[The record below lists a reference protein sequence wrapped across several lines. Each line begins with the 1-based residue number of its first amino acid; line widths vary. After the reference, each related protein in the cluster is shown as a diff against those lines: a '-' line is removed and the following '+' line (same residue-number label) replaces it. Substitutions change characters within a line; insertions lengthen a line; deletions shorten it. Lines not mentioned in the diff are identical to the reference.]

1 MVNDAVVSVSG
12 RPLSYEQVLC
22 RLPKLEIHEIANVDF
37 ASNFDLKDN
46 TDHTQL
52 LVKVSL
58 EYQGNGGRS
67 APLDLLLYDS
77 QCWDCTT
84 DGCRANT
91 KENQCF
97 FASGTSALQ
106 IFRIGRTIATRVS
119 PGTYSGHYSI
129 NYLIIYV
136 IIDDAYTCTLPK
148 DSGSCDNKIFRY
160 YYNAIEVRKL
170 GIIHIYFLSG
180 NSGGNLFNDLI
191 SLAEAISFL
200 LISTS
205 RF

>member
-1 MVNDAVVSVSG
+1 MRQIQIKIFFQIRGVASKQLVNDAVVSVSG

-22 RLPKLEIHEIANVDF
+22 RLPKLEIHEID
-37 ASNFDLKDN
+37 SEDYSTNFDLKDN

-58 EYQGNGGRS
+58 EYHQNGGRS

-77 QCWDCTT
+77 LCWECTT

-91 KENQCF
+91 KENKCF

-119 PGTYSGHYSI
+119 PGKRIIEFCNLTGKKIVQNFCRTLFSYIGNFTEI
-129 NYLIIYV
+129 NM
-136 IIDDAYTCTLPK
+136 
-148 DSGSCDNKIFRY
+148 F
-160 YYNAIEVRKL
+160 
-170 GIIHIYFLSG
+170 YF
-180 NSGGNLFNDLI
+180 
-191 SLAEAISFL
+191 
-200 LISTS
+200 
-205 RF
+205 